1 MASTLQD
8 RHIMVVEDNLLV
20 AELLSWELVEVGA
33 FVVGPSPSVE
43 SAMAEL
49 NCRAYID
56 AAILDVNLGAD
67 LVFPVADAL
76 AKRRIPFIFATGF
89 DDAFIRLHYPKT
101 PICKK
106 PCEFVVMSSVLLA
119 VLP

>member
-8 RHIMVVEDNLLV
+8 RHIMVVEDNFLI
-20 AELLSWELVEVGA
+20 AELLSCDLVEVGA
-33 FVVGPSPSVE
+33 FVIGPSPSVE

-49 NCRAYID
+49 DCEASID
-56 AAILDVNLGAD
+56 VAILDVNLGAD

-76 AKRRIPFIFATGF
+76 ARRRIPFIFVTGF
-89 DDAFIRLHYPKT
+89 DDARIRRLYPRT

-106 PCEFVVMSSVLLA
+106 PCEFGAMSRMLLA